1 MIDYDIRHG
10 RTYLYLKQK
19 PLYAFGFGLSYTS
32 FAYTNLRINRPTMS
46 TTGSVQVSFEV
57 KNTGSRDGDEVAQ
70 MYISHKGSSVER
82 PLEELKGFERIHLKS
97 GESRTISLPLAAKAL
112 AYWQDSTNF
121 FTVEPDTVEV
131 SVGPS
136 SDRLTVHTMIHVVQ

>member
-1 MIDYDIRHG
+1 MMDYDIRHG

-32 FAYTNLRINRPTMS
+32 FAYTNLRIDRPTMP
-46 TTGSVQVSFEV
+46 TTGSVQISCEV

-82 PLEELKGFERIHLKS
+82 PLEELKGFERVHLKS
-97 GESRTISLPLAAKAL
+97 GESRTISLPLAAKDL
-112 AYWQDSTNF
+112 AYWQDGTHL
-121 FTVEPDTVEV
+121 FTVEPDTIEV

-136 SDRLTVHTMIHVVQ
+136 SDRPAVHAMIHVVQ